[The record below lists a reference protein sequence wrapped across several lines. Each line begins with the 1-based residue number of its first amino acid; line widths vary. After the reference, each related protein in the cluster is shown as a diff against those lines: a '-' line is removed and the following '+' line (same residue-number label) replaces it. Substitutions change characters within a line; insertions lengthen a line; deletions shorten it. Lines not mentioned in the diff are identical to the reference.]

1 MLKNP
6 LYLNLIMVK
15 YNISEKGKAWRIE
28 REDEALSGKNVGDEI
43 DGKELSPELEGYTLK
58 ITGGSD
64 MAGFPLSGEVEG
76 IGLRKVLLTAGWGMR
91 DAGNSGLRLR
101 KTVRGKTI
109 SNTTAQINF
118 AVIKPGNKPLAEIF
132 PDQNKPK
139 GEPKKEEAPAEVAP
153 AEVAA

>member
-1 MLKNP
+1 
-6 LYLNLIMVK
+6 MVK